1 MNGGESK
8 PKDRKRLARV
18 VEEARKVR
26 HLWPDKAI
34 DEGFSPFP
42 MEVWAIVRY
51 LEKQEA
57 RKRRRE
63 ERWAALTEWEK
74 KWELERQW
82 DEHVRECW
90 GCVGCGG
97 G

>member
-42 MEVWAIVRY
+42 MEVWAIVR
-51 LEKQEA
+51 
-57 RKRRRE
+57 
-63 ERWAALTEWEK
+63 
-74 KWELERQW
+74 
-82 DEHVRECW
+82 VRERIAWNRRGWEMWSRGRLRRKNIRATTCPSSGELLLYEVW
-90 GCVGCGG
+90 EDK
-97 G
+97 